1 MVEVCVG
8 LGSNLGDRRG
18 HLRAALAE
26 MRRAGRL
33 LVVSPLYET
42 EPVGLREQPLFLNA
56 VAKLETELAARQ
68 LLEQLL
74 EIEAERGRVRDEKD
88 GPRTL
93 DLDLLLYGDEVIEE
107 EGIAVPHARMHLR
120 RFVLTPLAAVAP
132 GWRHP
137 LLGKT
142 VEELLASV
150 EDRAGVAEV
159 EDARWGADLL
169 SPG

>member
-1 MVEVCVG
+1 MVEACVG

-33 LVVSPLYET
+33 LAVSPLYET
-42 EPVGLREQPLFLNA
+42 EPVGLRDQPLFLNA
-56 VAKLETELAARQ
+56 VARLETELAARQ

-74 EIEAERGRVRDEKD
+74 DIEAERGRARREKD

-93 DLDLLLYGDEVIEE
+93 DLDLLLYGDEVIGEG
-107 EGIAVPHARMHLR
+107 GIAVPHPRMHLR
-120 RFVLTPLAAVAP
+120 RFVLAPLAAVAP

-142 VEELLASV
+142 VEELLVSV